1 MDQTRRSF
9 VTCAGTFAGWGTLHG
24 GMWAASAP
32 LVLTSGAEAPW
43 STADGKGFLNLL
55 LPELFGRVGLRAEVQ
70 MFTSSERALINA
82 DQGVDD
88 GVAMRIAGLEQR
100 YPNLLPLAE
109 PVAVN
114 DFVALSARRDIQ
126 VPGWDALASFSVGFV
141 NGWKI
146 FEARLPEGPNVLKL
160 RDADQLF
167 SLLAERRL
175 DVGLHERWQGVHKA
189 LQHGL
194 KVLTHEPP
202 LARVQMHAYVHRRH
216 ASLAPRLSAALVAMK
231 RDGSYE
237 RLWEATVGVLR
248 RAAQ

>member
-1 MDQTRRSF
+1 MDRKRRSF
-9 VTCAGTFAGWGTLHG
+9 LVGAGCSAWLGAAAGAP
-24 GMWAASAP
+24 AAAV

-55 LPELFGRVGLRAEVQ
+55 VPELFGRLGRRAEVQ
-70 MFTSSERALINA
+70 MFTSSERALLNA

-88 GVAMRIAGLEQR
+88 GIAMRIAGLEQR
-100 YPNLLPLAE
+100 YANLVPVAE
-109 PVAVN
+109 PVAMN
-114 DFVALSARRDIQ
+114 DFVALSARRDIR
-126 VPGWDALASFSVGFV
+126 VGGWEALSAFSVGFV

-146 FEARLPEGPNVLKL
+146 FEARLAEGPNVLKL

-175 DVGLHERWQGVHKA
+175 DVGLHERWQGVHKT

-194 KVLTHEPP
+194 KVLTHDPP
-202 LARVQMHAYVHRRH
+202 LARVPMHAYLHHRH
-216 ASLAPRLSAALVAMK
+216 AALAPRLAAALAAMK

-237 RLWEATVGVLR
+237 RLWEATVGALR

>member
-1 MDQTRRSF
+1 MDPRRRTWL
-9 VTCAGTFAGWGTLHG
+9 VIAGIAWLHPG
-24 GMWAASAP
+24 GARAQP
-32 LVLTSGAEAPW
+32 GLVLTSGAEAPW

-55 LPELFGRVGLRAEVQ
+55 IPEWFGRLGLRAEVQ
-70 MFTSSERALINA
+70 MFTSSERALMNA

-88 GVAMRIAGLEQR
+88 GVAMRIAGLDKR
-100 YPNLLPLAE
+100 YPNLVPVAE
-109 PVAVN
+109 TVAVN

-126 VPGWDALASFSVGFV
+126 VPGWAALASLNVGYI

-146 FEARLPEGPNVLKL
+146 FEARLPEGPQALKL

-167 SLLAERRL
+167 SLLAERRI

-194 KVLTHEPP
+194 KVLAHEPP
-202 LARVQMHAYVHRRH
+202 LARVAMHAYVHRRH
-216 ASLAPRLSAALVAMK
+216 AALAPPLAAALAAMK
-231 RDGSYE
+231 RDGRYE
-237 RLWEATVGVLR
+237 ALWEATVGALR